1 MSDEYRPTYLRIAQ
15 VLGQVYKDFLIRTSS
30 IRVQVWHQELL
41 RAELKPHLDT
51 FAATETGLRY
61 TIICDETNN
70 DPEHDYYVKARIV
83 LQFPP
88 GVEYPINLDPGM
100 LLEDS

>member
-1 MSDEYRPTYLRIAQ
+1 MNDLHRPAYLRIAQ
-15 VLGQVYKDFLIRTSS
+15 ALGQVYKDFLIKTSS
-30 IRVQVWHQELL
+30 NLVPSLYQELL
-41 RAELKPHLDT
+41 RAELTPHLGT
-51 FAATETGLRY
+51 FATTETGLRY

-70 DPEHDYYVKARIV
+70 DPEHDHYVKARIV